1 MIRDTLQ
8 FFKEIRHLFESFGDA
23 GYLHLLME
31 PLFTYG
37 IGFSLLLYVV
47 ALAAGENRC
56 RTLALLLI
64 ILCSIFIYPYQHK
77 RNEAAPAW
85 QPVYGTSWTPD
96 DQELWESQTRRRSNF
111 QYWYYML
118 AMGALLN
125 IVLPFDGGLLG
136 KLLTVAVL
144 GGSVG
149 VLTCG
154 LWMNLHE
161 KRIFHPELRQQ
172 RHHEEQR
179 RFTECNEVRPHSP
192 SLAWPMPT

>member
-1 MIRDTLQ
+1 MIGDTLQ
-8 FFKEIRHLFESFGDA
+8 FLKEIRQLFESFGDA

-47 ALAAGENRC
+47 AIASGENRC

-64 ILCSIFIYPYQHK
+64 ILCSIFVYPYQHK

-85 QPVYGTSWTPD
+85 QPMHGTSWTPD
-96 DQELWESQTRRRSNF
+96 DQELWEAQTRRRSNF
-111 QYWYYML
+111 QYLYYLL
-118 AMGALLN
+118 AIGALLN

-136 KLLTVAVL
+136 KLLTVGVL
-144 GGSVG
+144 GGCAG

-154 LWMNLHE
+154 LWLNLHE
-161 KRIFHPELRQQ
+161 KRIFHPEIRQ
-172 RHHEEQR
+172 HHKRDHRQ
-179 RFTECNEVRPHSP
+179 FTQIEHCTFVSWR
-192 SLAWPMPT
+192 LPT